1 MQFGVWG
8 NINRIVNRSPEHQA
22 QHPGPAKREVIGG
35 MDTVSND
42 MAKLNKISNAMIFLT
57 FLSRLF
63 ARSLTWQKLVL
74 GKTDQIS
81 PSHANHPADSKI
93 KTLLRRLDKKG
104 KVESLPSILN

>member
-1 MQFGVWG
+1 MAEAGGHLNFEYVTLRREAVQFGVWG

-57 FLSRLF
+57 FF
-63 ARSLTWQKLVL
+63 VSL
-74 GKTDQIS
+74 I
-81 PSHANHPADSKI
+81 
-93 KTLLRRLDKKG
+93 R
-104 KVESLPSILN
+104 